1 MAERIDP
8 DDWQALQSVFAQ
20 QPLSAIDDTTTS
32 TWTVCADSMPPS
44 VPKSETKK
52 RKRKLQNKT
61 VRRKRNG
68 SKWTEEEMRGLRKCL
83 EVFCSK
89 HSTAA
94 ELVENAA
101 ILIPTRD
108 DAEIKKMLESSGFQQ
123 YVKQISLREV
133 DRRLRRQADNEKEE
147 DLSDSH
153 GLGDL
158 KEFRKRLLDDF
169 LQYQRTTSEEGT
181 AETVRLSD
189 RAKGLDAILNQQKT

>member
-8 DDWQALQSVFAQ
+8 DEWQALQSAFAQ
-20 QPLSAIDDTTTS
+20 QPLSAIDNTTTT
-32 TWTVCADSMPPS
+32 TWTVCTDSVPPS

-52 RKRKLQNKT
+52 RKRKLQHKT
-61 VRRKRNG
+61 VRCKRNG
-68 SKWTEEEMRGLRKCL
+68 SQWTEEEMRGLRKCL

-89 HSTAA
+89 HSSAA

-108 DAEIKKMLESSGFQQ
+108 DAEIKKMLESSAFQQ
-123 YVKQISLREV
+123 YVKQISLREI
-133 DRRLRRQADNEKEE
+133 DRRLRRQADNSK
-147 DLSDSH
+147 DNDHSDSH

-169 LQYQRTTSEEGT
+169 LQYQKTNSEEAT
-181 AETVRLSD
+181 AEAVRLSD
-189 RAKGLDAILNQQKT
+189 RAKGLDEILNLQQT